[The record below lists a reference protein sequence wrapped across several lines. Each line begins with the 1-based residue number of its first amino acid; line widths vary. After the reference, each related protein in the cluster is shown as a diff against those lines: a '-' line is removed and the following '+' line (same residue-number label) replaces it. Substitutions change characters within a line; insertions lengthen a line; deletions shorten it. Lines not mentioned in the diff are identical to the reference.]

1 MPTTTFESN
10 FYNMGH
16 YLQDNTREIYLDLI
30 YRPIRGLTLT
40 CWYDI
45 AQKGPDHEELGTDRI
60 AVVEMYLDTVIWQNN
75 TIGFSARYQVIHD
88 VFAFFELE
96 YATITGEIEKY
107 TPPYFRNS
115 PTTVS
120 VGINYGF

>member
-1 MPTTTFESN
+1 
-10 FYNMGH
+10 MGH
-16 YLQDNTREIYLDLI
+16 YLQDNSREIYLDLI

-45 AQKGPDHEELGTDRI
+45 AQKGPDHEELGTDRL
-60 AVVEMYLDTVIWQNN
+60 AVVEMYLDTVKWQNN
-75 TIGFSARYQVIHD
+75 TIGFSARYQVIND

-96 YATITGEIEKY
+96 YAHITGEIEKY